1 MPVRPADV
9 CQFLDRTGWS
19 QARLAWELGINQPRI
34 SRFIN
39 GMKKPNPDLVRALGA
54 FFAEDVLA
62 RVATRTGDG
71 DRSAHPHA

>member
-39 GMKKPNPDLVRALGA
+39 GMKKPNPDLVRA
-54 FFAEDVLA
+54 

-71 DRSAHPHA
+71 ARSNHPHA